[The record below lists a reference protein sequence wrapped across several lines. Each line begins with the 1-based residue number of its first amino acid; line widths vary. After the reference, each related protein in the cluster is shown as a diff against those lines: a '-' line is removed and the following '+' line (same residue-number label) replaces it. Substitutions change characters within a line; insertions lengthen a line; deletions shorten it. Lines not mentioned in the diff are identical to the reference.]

1 MDQSK
6 FNKPEPST
14 QLTVPRRTFSLE
26 LFVGI
31 FAAAGVAAAAYLA
44 VGLAGLELGE
54 GNNYTIYAEFDNIS
68 GLKYGASV
76 EIAGVP
82 IGVVSDIVLKDP
94 VAKVALKL
102 TRAVKI
108 KDDDIASIRTKGIIG
123 DRYVKI
129 SRGASDDFIAEGHTM
144 LETES
149 VIDIEDVIGKVVHSL
164 TGDKEDDEKKDN
176 NGGASS
182 KADSGKGGTK
192 SQDSSSAAASKKKSD
207 STDDDSTD
215 KE

>member
-6 FNKPEPST
+6 FNKPSSTT
-14 QLTVPRRTFSLE
+14 QLTVPKRSFSLE
-26 LFVGI
+26 LLVGL

-82 IGVVSDIVLKDP
+82 IGVVSDIILKDP
-94 VAKVALKL
+94 AARVALKL

-129 SRGASDDFIAEGHTM
+129 SRGASDIFIPEGGTM
-144 LETES
+144 VETES
-149 VIDIEDVIGKVVHSL
+149 VVDIEDVIGKVVHSL
-164 TGDKEDDEKKDN
+164 TGDKDEED
-176 NGGASS
+176 
-182 KADSGKGGTK
+182 
-192 SQDSSSAAASKKKSD
+192 SKKKSKSD
-207 STDDDSTD
+207 SDSSNTD
-215 KE
+215 KKS

>member
-1 MDQSK
+1 MEKTGADK
-6 FNKPEPST
+6 KDER
-14 QLTVPRRTFSLE
+14 LAVPKRTFSLE
-26 LFVGI
+26 LLVGI

-44 VGLAGLELGE
+44 VGLAGLEIGE
-54 GNNYTIYAEFDNIS
+54 GNTYTIYAEFDNIS

-102 TRAVKI
+102 DRHVKI

-129 SRGASDDFIAEGHTM
+129 SRGASDSFIAEGGTVV
-144 LETES
+144 ETES
-149 VIDIEDVIGKVVHSL
+149 IIDIEDVIGKVVHSL
-164 TGDKEDDEKKDN
+164 TGDKDEDGDKGKK
-176 NGGASS
+176 G
-182 KADSGKGGTK
+182 KEGKG
-192 SQDSSSAAASKKKSD
+192 
-207 STDDDSTD
+207 
-215 KE
+215 